1 VASVYDVT
9 VPEVRSTANAVFNFF
24 DQIGAATS
32 PLLAGLIAVRSSL
45 GNAILWIS
53 VGAWALCFVFQIAA
67 SFFMPADV
75 ETLRRQLRE
84 RAAAG

>member
-1 VASVYDVT
+1 
-9 VPEVRSTANAVFNFF
+9 
-24 DQIGAATS
+24 
-32 PLLAGLIAVRSSL
+32 L
-45 GNAILWIS
+45 IS

-84 RAAAG
+84 RAAVERALPLAPISTHP